1 MNARDAARDVQDD
14 PVRDVEETAARLR
27 AAILGLRADIGR
39 VIVGQREIVD
49 ALLCA
54 LLAGGHVLL
63 EGVPGLGKTLL
74 VKTLGRALALETA
87 RIQFTPDL
95 MPADILGTQVLQ
107 NTPDGPVL
115 THQRGPIFHHLVL
128 ADEIN
133 RANPRTQAALL
144 EAMAERQVTIG
155 TTTHVLGPPFF
166 VMATENPIDME
177 GTYPLPEAQA
187 DRFLLKLRVPR
198 PDRET
203 LLGILDVDPAERLP
217 LVEPKVQR
225 AELLSWQAH
234 VRQLPAADAVREAI
248 VDLVERTHPDRVPER
263 FKPYVQLGVSPRGAQ
278 ALLGAARAR
287 AASAGRLHVSLEDV
301 RAMALDVLRHRVLLN
316 FAARAEGVTA
326 DTVVSAL
333 LAAG

>member
-1 MNARDAARDVQDD
+1 MSERPSAASSAA
-14 PVRDVEETAARLR
+14 DVERTAGEVR
-27 AAILGLRADIGR
+27 AAILDLRADIGR

-74 VKTLGRALALETA
+74 VKTLGRALALSAA

-107 NTPDGPVL
+107 NTAEGPTLV
-115 THQRGPIFHHLVL
+115 HQRGPIFHQLVL

-155 TTTHVLGPPFF
+155 QVTHALGPPFF

-187 DRFLLKLRVPR
+187 DRFLMKLRVPR
-198 PDRET
+198 PDRDT
-203 LLGILDVDPAERLP
+203 LLGILDVEPGERLAQ
-217 LVEPKVQR
+217 VEPRVTR
-225 AELLSWQAH
+225 EALLRWQAH
-234 VRQLPAADAVREAI
+234 VRSLPAADAVRDA
-248 VDLVERTHPDRVPER
+248 LVELVLRTHPERVPDR
-263 FKPYVQLGVSPRGAQ
+263 FRPYVQLGVSPRGAQ
-278 ALLGAARAR
+278 ALLAAARAR
-287 AASAGRLHVSLEDV
+287 AASAGRLQVALEDV
-301 RAMALDVLRHRVLLN
+301 RAVAPDVLRHRILLN

-326 DTVVSAL
+326 DAVIGAL
-333 LAAG
+333 LGAS